1 MKKCMKILAAAG
13 GVFAGVGLI
22 FLIAGLIL
30 SGGSIDWEDVFSI
43 NGKDLLKYNI
53 RLGDDKEAQE
63 WDEDFVEDSGDW
75 KCTTVSGVRNLD
87 IEMAVGDLQI
97 TTHTGKDIKVYVDQS
112 DSKTE
117 VNQDGDELEIRVKNR
132 WWEDKDRKVRI
143 RIPEDY
149 VWKEVDLDLKAAN
162 GLVESLKAKELSVT
176 VGAASLEMT
185 GKVEAETSE
194 WSLGAGSIDVKQL
207 VSDDISV
214 QCAAGEVVLGLD
226 GEEEDYFLD
235 GEVSAGSLSF
245 GNNSWDG
252 VGQDVQYGNKNAKHR
267 IDAECAAGN
276 IEIIMNH
283 DTMNHENKN
292 GGIHHE

>member
-13 GVFAGVGLI
+13 GIFAGVGLI

-30 SGGSIDWEDVFSI
+30 SGGSIDWGDVFSV

-53 RLGDDKEAQE
+53 RLGDDSDDQN
-63 WDEDFVEDSGDW
+63 VSMVVDSGVW

-97 TTHTGKDIKVYVDQS
+97 STYTGKDIKVYVDQS

-117 VNQDGDELEIRVKNR
+117 VVQDGDELEIRVKNR

-162 GLVESLKAKELSVT
+162 GLVESLKAKELSVI

-185 GKVEAETSE
+185 GKVEAEISE
-194 WSLGAGSIDVKQL
+194 WSLGVGSIDVKQL
-207 VSDDISV
+207 ASDDISV
-214 QCAAGEVVLGLD
+214 QCAAGEVLLGLD

-235 GEVSAGSLSF
+235 GEVSAGSLSL

-252 VGQDVQYGNKNAKHR
+252 VGQDVQYGSKNAKHR
-267 IDAECAAGN
+267 IDVECAAGN
-276 IEIIMNH
+276 IEI
-283 DTMNHENKN
+283 TMNHEDKET

>member
-1 MKKCMKILAAAG
+1 
-13 GVFAGVGLI
+13 
-22 FLIAGLIL
+22 
-30 SGGSIDWEDVFSI
+30 
-43 NGKDLLKYNI
+43 
-53 RLGDDKEAQE
+53 
-63 WDEDFVEDSGDW
+63 
-75 KCTTVSGVRNLD
+75 
-87 IEMAVGDLQI
+87 MAVGDLQI
-97 TTHTGKDIKVYVDQS
+97 STHTGKDIKVYVDQS

-162 GLVESLKAKELSVT
+162 GLVESLKAKELSVS
-176 VGAASLEMT
+176 VGASSLEMT

-207 VSDDISV
+207 ASDDISV

-245 GNNSWDG
+245 GNNCWDG

-276 IEIIMNH
+276 IEITMYH
-283 DTMNHENKN
+283 DTMNHEDKN
-292 GGIHHE
+292 TGGIHHE